1 MSLLQLVW
9 LGTFRN
15 PFGTF
20 QSSWSINATHIDRQ
34 KPQHICISKGSFR
47 NQKRLFMFRFHR
59 SRSSLGRVTIIIHYY
74 DFFHDCHKCM
84 TEMHDRNLVYN
95 SHVTFNCEDLKFTLV
110 LLYILSCNKKGTLK
124 NGEGSMAQKSNQYS
138 KYFIAP
144 LSLH

>member
-1 MSLLQLVW
+1 
-9 LGTFRN
+9 
-15 PFGTF
+15 
-20 QSSWSINATHIDRQ
+20 
-34 KPQHICISKGSFR
+34 
-47 NQKRLFMFRFHR
+47 MFRFHR
-59 SRSSLGRVTIIIHYY
+59 SRASLGRVTIIIHYY

-124 NGEGSMAQKSNQYS
+124 NGEGSIAQKSNQYS